1 LWGPASPPNLFWLRP
16 RRRLV
21 FSARSCCLRL
31 RRSRA
36 RLPGRGRRHW
46 VVPTSPPGGSGWLSL
61 VDESRPQP
69 WSLYRTRLAPP
80 LRRLLVGFGVS
91 RPSLLQFTMVR
102 LPPRRVYPRRAE
114 TQSAL
119 VLGTLWFS
127 SGCCR
132 KLSDRPS
139 CLPHYLQFTR
149 HLSGRRAPPSF
160 FRGGSLSCGQRAGL
174 TGAILSYSSS
184 TSLQITPPTDV
195 FELAVDVTKQT
206 QGGDTRMAYRS
217 RAHRHPAHPPPPRAP
232 HPGREKGE

>member
-1 LWGPASPPNLFWLRP
+1 M
-16 RRRLV
+16 
-21 FSARSCCLRL
+21 
-31 RRSRA
+31 
-36 RLPGRGRRHW
+36 
-46 VVPTSPPGGSGWLSL
+46 

-80 LRRLLVGFGVS
+80 LRQLLVGFGGS

-160 FRGGSLSCGQRAGL
+160 FRGGSLSCGQRGL

-195 FELAVDVTKQT
+195 FETKARRGHTHGISLSGPQT
-206 QGGDTRMAYRS
+206 SSLTRR
-217 RAHRHPAHPPPPRAP
+217 RAAPPRAP
-232 HPGREKGE
+232 PRPPGERGVSDSLGRRQTRYLALHVRERIERTGGGPAHKSVSCHAAG